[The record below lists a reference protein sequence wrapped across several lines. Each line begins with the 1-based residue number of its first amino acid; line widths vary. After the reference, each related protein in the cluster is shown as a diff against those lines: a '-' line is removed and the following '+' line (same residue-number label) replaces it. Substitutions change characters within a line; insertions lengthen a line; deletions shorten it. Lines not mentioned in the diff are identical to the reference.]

1 MRTSFLAASLALAAL
16 LPASHVAAQS
26 AQDKA
31 IAQQIGGQLKTSGQ
45 LHDYRIGVKYKD
57 GIAALS
63 GTVANQQQLHAALQL
78 TQQMN
83 GVDQVVN
90 NLSIANPTS
99 NNLGKPAPNRA
110 SRADFA
116 ASNPQQ
122 AMAMRTSYQ
131 QGPGQQGPG
140 QMGPGQQPMMRQGM
154 NQMNPNMG
162 PMGPRPQRPM
172 NAGRMPMPQGRGNAP
187 MPMGGRPPVQQA
199 NVQQA
204 MAQQQMAQQ
213 AMAQQAMQAGCNC
226 GPGGMG
232 GGMGDP
238 SAMGYMPG
246 GMGGGGGAVNYDN
259 AQMPGYAWPSYASY
273 PNYAALSY
281 PKQYSPTAWPYIGPF
296 YPYPQ
301 VPLGW
306 RKVCLEWDDGWWFLD
321 FSDCGANH

>member
-1 MRTSFLAASLALAAL
+1 MLKFLEDDHRGSL
-16 LPASHVAAQS
+16 
-26 AQDKA
+26 AQDKT
-31 IAQQIGGQLKTSGQ
+31 IALDIGNQLKTSGQ
-45 LHDYRIGVKYKD
+45 LRDYRIGVKYKD

-63 GTVANQQQLHAALQL
+63 GTVSNREQLQTAVRL
-78 TQQMN
+78 TQQMD

-90 NLSIANPTS
+90 NLSIAKATPNS
-99 NNLGKPAPNRA
+99 IGKPALNHA
-110 SRADFA
+110 SQAAFA
-116 ASNPQQ
+116 GNGPQQ
-122 AMAMRTSYQ
+122 SPAMRTSYQ
-131 QGPGQQGPG
+131 QGS
-140 QMGPGQQPMMRQGM
+140 GQQPMMRQGM

-162 PMGPRPQRPM
+162 PMNPNMGPRQQRPM
-172 NAGRMPMPQGRGNAP
+172 NAGRMPMPQGRGGAP

-199 NVQQA
+199 MMQQPP
-204 MAQQQMAQQ
+204 M
-213 AMAQQAMQAGCNC
+213 QAMQAGCNC
-226 GPGGMG
+226 GPGGPG
-232 GGMGDP
+232 GTGGMGGSMGDP
-238 SAMGYMPG
+238 AAMGYSPG

-281 PKQYSPTAWPYIGPF
+281 PTQYSPSTWPYIGPF